1 MRRYLTDFSISNLPV
16 VDSDV
21 LIVGSGIAG
30 LYASLHIAPE
40 KKCIL
45 ITKVDIQ
52 NSNSWLAQG
61 GIAAVI
67 SPDDNI
73 ESHIDDT
80 LRAGA
85 GLCDPD
91 AVRVLVSEGPE
102 NIRELIDLNVPF
114 DTNPEGELEITR
126 EGGHSCRRIVH
137 CGGDAT
143 GRETTKRLGQI
154 AMSRPNITPMFRTY
168 LIDLLTSDGKIAGA
182 LVMQDG
188 KMLVIRCPSVI
199 VATGGVG
206 YLYRYTTNPRGA
218 SGDGVAAALRAGAE
232 TRLMEMVQFHPTT
245 LISQE
250 HSDRLFLISEAVRGE
265 GGILRNSQGER
276 FLENYHPLK
285 DLAPRDIVTR
295 GILAEL
301 KRSGE
306 KNVYLDVSTLDE
318 AFFRHRFPTIY
329 DKCHEF
335 HIDVPRQPIPVR
347 PGQHYTMGGIK
358 TDLWGQTKVEGLYAC
373 GEAACTGIHGAN
385 RLASNSM
392 LECLVFGRRAA
403 RHINEE
409 NRPQPEHLEK
419 LVNANTVDAD
429 NFRHEEIEDLRLT
442 LRNTMSRYVA
452 AVRTPRGLQ
461 TALQIVNGIFEKIE
475 NIRIYTTD
483 EYELYNMCCVAK
495 EIIDAAVARKES
507 IGAHYLVPDED

>member
-1 MRRYLTDFSISNLPV
+1 MRRYLTDFSAKNIQAI
-16 VDSDV
+16 DSDV

-40 KKCIL
+40 KKCII

-67 SPDDNI
+67 APTDNI
-73 ESHIDDT
+73 ESHIEDT
-80 LRAGA
+80 LYAGA
-85 GLCDPD
+85 GLCDPE
-91 AVRVLVSEGPE
+91 AVRVLVTEGPE
-102 NIRELIDLNVPF
+102 NIRELIELNVPF

-168 LIDLLTSDGKIAGA
+168 LIDLLTEDNKITGA

-188 KMLVIRCPSVI
+188 KMIIIRCPSVI
-199 VATGGVG
+199 IATGGVG
-206 YLYRYTTNPRGA
+206 YLYKYSTNPRGA
-218 SGDGVAAALRAGAE
+218 SGDGVAAAVRAGAK
-232 TRLMEMVQFHPTT
+232 TRLMEMIQFHPTT

-250 HSDRLFLISEAVRGE
+250 HSDKLFLISEAVRGE
-265 GGILRNSQGER
+265 GGILRNSAGER
-276 FLENYHPLK
+276 FMESYHPMK
-285 DLAPRDIVTR
+285 DLAPRDVVTR
-295 GILAEL
+295 GILEEL

-306 KNVYLDVSTLDE
+306 KNVYLDVTALSE
-318 AFFRHRFPTIY
+318 EFFRHRFPTIFA
-329 DKCHEF
+329 KCREF
-335 HIDVPRQPIPVR
+335 NIDVPRQPIPVR
-347 PGQHYTMGGIK
+347 PGQHYTMGGID
-358 TDLWGQTKVEGLYAC
+358 TDVWGRTCVDGLYSC

-403 RHINEE
+403 RHINETSRDTSSSLTE
-409 NRPQPEHLEK
+409 LEIKNTGTDKSFSHRDIDALREK
-419 LVNANTVDAD
+419 LRT
-429 NFRHEEIEDLRLT
+429 
-442 LRNTMSRYVA
+442 TMSKFVGA
-452 AVRTPRGLQ
+452 IRTPSGLAQ
-461 TALQIVNGIFEKIE
+461 AKEIVGDIFAKIE
-475 NIRIYTTD
+475 NIRIYNTD
-483 EYELYNMCCVAK
+483 EYELYNMCQVALTV
-495 EIIDAAVARKES
+495 INSAIDRKES
-507 IGAHYLVPDED
+507 IGAHYIVND

>member
-1 MRRYLTDFSISNLPV
+1 MRRYLTDFSVKNMQII
-16 VDSDV
+16 DSDV

-67 SPDDNI
+67 APTDNV
-73 ESHIDDT
+73 ESHIEDT
-80 LRAGA
+80 LYAGA
-85 GLCDPD
+85 GLCDPE
-91 AVRVLVSEGPE
+91 AVRVLVTEGPE

-154 AMSRPNITPMFRTY
+154 ALSRPNITPMFRTY
-168 LIDLLTSDGKIAGA
+168 LIDLITSDGKIAGA

-188 KMLVIRCPSVI
+188 KMSIIRCPNVI
-199 VATGGVG
+199 IATGGVG
-206 YLYRYTTNPRGA
+206 YIYKYSTNPRGA
-218 SGDGVAAALRAGAE
+218 SGDGVAAAVRAGAK
-232 TRLMEMVQFHPTT
+232 TKLMEMIQFHPTT

-265 GGILRNSQGER
+265 GGILRNSQGTR
-276 FLENYHPLK
+276 FMETYHPMK
-285 DLAPRDIVTR
+285 DLAPRDVVTR
-295 GILAEL
+295 GILEEL

-306 KNVYLDVSTLDE
+306 KNVFLDVSSISE
-318 AFFRHRFPTIY
+318 EFFIHRFPTIY
-329 DKCHEF
+329 SKCHEF
-335 HIDVPRQPIPVR
+335 NIDVPRQAIPVR
-347 PGQHYTMGGIK
+347 PGQHYTMGGIE
-358 TDLWGQTKVEGLYAC
+358 TDVWGQTCVPGLYSC

-409 NRPQPEHLEK
+409 NRKPSNSMDNIEIVGSAE
-419 LVNANTVDAD
+419 ND
-429 NFRHEEIEDLRLT
+429 NFASLNTSELKDKLRS
-442 LRNTMSRYVA
+442 TMSKYVGA
-452 AVRTPRGLQ
+452 IRTPSGLQ
-461 TALQIVNGIFEKIE
+461 QARQIINEIFSAIE
-475 NIRIYTTD
+475 NSRICNTD
-483 EYELYNMCCVAK
+483 EYELYNMCQVALNVISSAI
-495 EIIDAAVARKES
+495 ERKES
-507 IGAHYLVPDED
+507 IGAHYIVND